1 MKVAKSLFK
10 PKRKKLG
17 NLLLEAGLITQ
28 EQLSE
33 ALIIQ
38 KFSGKKIGEILI
50 DQEAVTQRDINLVL
64 ESQLGIPHIDLNNY
78 DIEREATEKIS
89 ENLAKRHELIPIKI
103 EYNELIVAMSDPLNI
118 FAIDDVK
125 IFSGMNVQP
134 VIASSDQIRHAIDV
148 YYGSHEA
155 MKAAEE
161 YKKEYGITEKD
172 TEKEEENIE
181 DVVNS
186 APIVKLV
193 NSIIE
198 QAVRTRASD
207 IHIEP
212 FKKIIRIRYR
222 IDGQLEEVMRH
233 DIQLLPAVVTRI
245 KITADMNIAEKRKPQ
260 DGRISTIVDRNEYDL
275 RISTIPTIYGE
286 KVVIRITNKSSF
298 IKSAE
303 ELGFSEDDLMKF
315 NKILKSPYGMILVTG
330 PTGSGKS
337 TTLYTALRQLNDE
350 STNIITVEDPVET
363 TIEGINQIQVNPKA
377 GLNFSTALRSILR
390 QDPNV
395 IMLGEIRDTE
405 TAEISIRAAV
415 TGHLVLS
422 TLHTNDAPS
431 TIARLLDMNIE
442 PFLIGTSVVG
452 IISQRLVRKICPKCK
467 ERYEPMESDYEI
479 LEIQD
484 RKNIKLYRGRGCS
497 SCSETGYQG
506 RTAIYEIM
514 PISYTIRQLINQGAS
529 ADVIREQAI
538 KEGMNTLKKSCSNLV
553 LDGVTTVEELIR
565 VAYAGE

>member
-1 MKVAKSLFK
+1 MAKPLFK
-10 PKRKKLG
+10 SKRKKLG
-17 NLLLEAGLITQ
+17 DMLLEAGLITQ

-38 KFSGKKIGEILI
+38 RFSGKKIGEILI
-50 DQEAVTQRDINLVL
+50 NQEAVTQRDINQIL
-64 ESQLGIPHIDLNNY
+64 ESQLGIPHIELDNY
-78 DIEREATEKIS
+78 DIQREATEKIS
-89 ENLAKRHELIPIKI
+89 ENLAKRHDLIPIKI
-103 EYNELIVAMSDPLNI
+103 EHDTLVVAMNDPLNI
-118 FAIDDVK
+118 FAIDDVR
-125 IFSGMNVQP
+125 IFSGMDVQP
-134 VIASSDQIRHAIDV
+134 VISSSDKIKHAIDV

-161 YKKEYGITEKD
+161 YKKEYGITGDD
-172 TEKEEENIE
+172 TAESAEEEKLADI
-181 DVVNS
+181 VNS

-212 FKKIIRIRYR
+212 FKKVIRIRYR

-245 KITADMNIAEKRKPQ
+245 KISADMNIAEKRRPQ
-260 DGRISTIVDRNEYDL
+260 DGRISTVVDRSEYDL

-286 KVVIRITNKSSF
+286 KVVIRITDKGDF

-303 ELGFSEDDLMKF
+303 QLGFSKDDLTKF
-315 NKILKSPYGMILVTG
+315 NNILKSPYGMILVTG

-337 TTLYTALRQLNDE
+337 TTLYTALRQLNDD

-377 GLNFSTALRSILR
+377 GLNFSSALRSILR

-395 IMLGEIRDTE
+395 IMVGEIRDTE

-442 PFLIGTSVVG
+442 PFLIGTSVTG
-452 IISQRLVRKICPKCK
+452 IIAQRLVRKICPKCK
-467 ERYEPMESDYEI
+467 EEYSPLESDLEI
-479 LEIQD
+479 LGLSNKEGILL
-484 RKNIKLYRGRGCS
+484 NRGHGCS

-514 PISYTIRQLINQGAS
+514 PISYSIRQLINQGKS
-529 ADVIREQAI
+529 ADIVREQAI
-538 KEGMNTLKKSCSNLV
+538 KEGMNTLKKSCANLV
-553 LDGVTTVEELIR
+553 LDGITTIEELVR
-565 VAYAGE
+565 VAYSGD